1 MSRSLLLR
9 ACTALVAVAAITVP
23 VAGCGS
29 SSSAGGNAGVDPAR
43 FLPASTPLYLEALV
57 RPEGDLR
64 ANVRAVA
71 RKLLRTDDPTQKITD
86 LIDKALR
93 GQGASYRADIEPWL
107 GDRVGFA
114 LTGIGGGAASGDG
127 VAALASRD
135 DGKAQAF
142 VDGRKNTEKR
152 TYRGIDYRYDS
163 RQDTAAA
170 VVDHAVLVGSE
181 RGFKSAIDATNG
193 ARLADAKAFREAR
206 DSVTTEGIGF
216 AYLDPSRLFD
226 IATGA
231 AGGKAGQQAQ
241 MLKGVLAGSGLR
253 SIAAALEVA
262 QNALRVD
269 AAVIG
274 VKAAKGS
281 GDGPGAAADVPAD
294 AWLSVGIGDVG
305 AAIESTLSQ
314 LGTSGAIGPLD
325 PETLLQQL
333 KSGLGVDVRRDFLSW
348 MGDTALF
355 VRGTSKDQLNG
366 ALVVHSKDPA
376 ASQRAIGVLRDL
388 LPKLGAKV
396 ESLPGASG
404 AEGLRVPLGMN
415 GAHPPTVDIA
425 AKGDRF
431 VIALGNGAL
440 DAALGGGSRLGDS
453 SAYKTAAGLLGGAKP
468 SVFLNTPQV
477 VDLVGDAVSAT
488 ERVSFAMARP
498 TLNAFGPAAA
508 GVTRDGDKLR
518 VKAAVEV
525 H

>member
-1 MSRSLLLR
+1 MSRTLLLR
-9 ACTALVAVAAITVP
+9 ACAALVAVAAIAVP

-57 RPEGDLR
+57 RPEGDLK
-64 ANVRAVA
+64 ANVEAVA
-71 RKLLRTDDPTQKITD
+71 RKLLRTDDPTQKITG

-93 GQGASYRADIEPWL
+93 DQGASYKTDIEPWL

-114 LTGIGGGAASGDG
+114 LTGIGAGADSGDG

-152 TYRGIDYRYDS
+152 SYRGVAYRYDGK
-163 RQDTAAA
+163 QDIAAA
-170 VVDHAVLVGSE
+170 VVDHAVIVGSE
-181 RGFKSAIDATNG
+181 RAFKSAIDATKG

-206 DSVTTEGIGF
+206 DSVTAEGIGF

-226 IATGA
+226 IALGA
-231 AGGKAGQQAQ
+231 AGGKGSGQQAQ
-241 MLKGVLAGSGLR
+241 ALKGLVAGSGLR
-253 SIAAALEVA
+253 SIGAALEVA

-274 VKAAKGS
+274 IKAGKGS
-281 GDGPGAAADVPAD
+281 GDGPGAAADVPAGS
-294 AWLSVGIGDVG
+294 WLSVGIGDVG
-305 AAIESTLSQ
+305 AAISSALSQ
-314 LGTSGAIGPLD
+314 LGNSGAIGPLD
-325 PETLLQQL
+325 PETLLAQL

-355 VRGTSKDQLNG
+355 VRGTSKDRLNG
-366 ALVVHSKDPA
+366 ALVVHSTDPA

-396 ESLPGASG
+396 ESLPGGSG
-404 AEGLRVPLGMN
+404 AEGLRVPLGS
-415 GAHPPTVDIA
+415 GGPTVDIA
-425 AKGDRF
+425 AQGDRF
-431 VIALGNGAL
+431 VIAIGPGAL
-440 DAALGGGSRLGDS
+440 DAALGSSPRLGDS
-453 SAYKTAAGLLGGAKP
+453 SAYKTAAGLLGGARP
-468 SVFLNTPQV
+468 SLFLDTPQV
-477 VDLVGDAVSAT
+477 VRLVGQSVSAT
-488 ERVSFAMARP
+488 ERVGFDKARP
-498 TLNAFGPAAA
+498 TLDAFGPAAA
-508 GVTRDGDKLR
+508 AVTPEGDKLR

-525 H
+525 R